1 MTMAKIQP
9 TQTKLIFVGTTLTLH
24 NKYIDLA
31 QCLSFVNRR
40 KMDQGK
46 TYFLESVKTTF
57 ASYAAD
63 SIVGAT
69 ISTIPDTWVT
79 RNAWVKAHA
88 LWSEMQKKVLDDNPS
103 VEGKWNQF
111 IVYMDKYHFD
121 GGATDA
127 GPNYNVLP
135 IDSGGNLIS
144 TGEWN
149 MSTFVKPEHEVDP
162 VTGLPIAAD
171 EFNGHMMGVNAGSLV
186 PGSRLNSAAIIQG
199 YEDTR
204 ALVVP
209 GPDVPAEM
217 SDSWMT
223 LLTDDGSQEPELA
236 EVIEGEGDNPPYD
249 RTDYPGGDANWS
261 LPCVAVSSITSLY
274 APEDLSAGFAVPLG
288 LLKLQFAET
297 VKDDG
302 DKVNPTVQ
310 IELTIAKGHY
320 KGVACTEMRQ

>member
-9 TQTKLIFVGTTLTLH
+9 AQTKLFYSGTVSSLN

-31 QCLSFVNRR
+31 QSLSFVNRR

-46 TYFLESVKTTF
+46 MYFLESVKVSF
-57 ASYAAD
+57 NQYAVD
-63 SIVGAT
+63 SVLGVT
-69 ISTIPDTWVT
+69 LSTIPDTWVT

-88 LWSEMQKKVLDDNPS
+88 LWKEMQDKVLEDNPS
-103 VEGKWNQF
+103 VEGTWNQLLVF
-111 IVYMDKYHFD
+111 MDAAHFS
-121 GGATDA
+121 GGSTDA
-127 GPNYNVLP
+127 GPTLNVLP

-149 MSTFVKPEHEVDP
+149 MSTFVRPQHEVNAA
-162 VTGLPIAAD
+162 TGLPLAAD
-171 EFNGHMMGVNAGSLV
+171 EFVGHMMGANVGSLA
-186 PGSRLNSAAIIQG
+186 PGSTLNSAGIIQG

-236 EVIEGEGDNPPYD
+236 EVIEGENDNPPYD
-249 RTDYPGGDANWS
+249 RTDYIGGDANWS
-261 LPCVAVSSITSLY
+261 LPAIALTSVTTVY
-274 APEDLSAGFAVPLG
+274 SPEDLLSGFAVPLG
-288 LLKLQFAET
+288 LIKISATET
-297 VKDDG
+297 NKAGTDP
-302 DKVNPTVQ
+302 VNPAFVL
-310 IELTIAKGHY
+310 ELTIAKGHY